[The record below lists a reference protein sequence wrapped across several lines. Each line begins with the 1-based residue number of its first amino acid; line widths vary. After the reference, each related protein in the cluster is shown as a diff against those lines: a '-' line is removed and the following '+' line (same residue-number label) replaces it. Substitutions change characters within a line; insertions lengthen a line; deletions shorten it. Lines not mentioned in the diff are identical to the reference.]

1 MCVYKFTIFFYQ
13 VLETSSDLKE
23 CQKCGTLLESEL
35 ENCQTSSYLSVSW
48 PGLGMPGLSWRS
60 SFPDDRKQNGNII
73 LL

>member
-1 MCVYKFTIFFYQ
+1 MYKFTIFFYQ

-23 CQKCGTLLESEL
+23 CQRCGPLLESEL
-35 ENCQTSSYLSVSW
+35 ENYQTASYLSISG

-60 SFPDDRKQNGNII
+60 SFSDDRKQNGNII